1 MRRAGFLGHHPP
13 RDKEHHRA
21 SAPAAARNSPAIN
34 RRTPYLAAPA
44 TADIIIGPNRPS
56 SIDRPQPQSLKW
68 NRRWQQ
74 RQQVSFGA
82 RPR

>member
-1 MRRAGFLGHHPP
+1 MVNAAPRRCAQQPG
-13 RDKEHHRA
+13 DQ
-21 SAPAAARNSPAIN
+21 PA
-34 RRTPYLAAPA
+34 TPYLAAPA

>member
-1 MRRAGFLGHHPP
+1 MGRRSTLIGGRRPKSSRGVSTKDAAEQPG
-13 RDKEHHRA
+13 DQ
-21 SAPAAARNSPAIN
+21 PA
-34 RRTPYLAAPA
+34 TPYLAAPA
-44 TADIIIGPNRPS
+44 TADIIIGPTRPS

-74 RQQVSFGA
+74 TQQVSFGA